1 MVCAFWFYV
10 KAERSVE
17 ATASHRY
24 NGVMAAEKMRHTSES
39 LTKIVRNYILTGDD
53 VHKKWYLELDDV
65 RQGKINEPANQ
76 YVWDL
81 RLYGE
86 NRPLAAVSTMSLH
99 AYLESVA
106 KEDDYGSFLLDAW
119 SHTKVLSR
127 MEREALR
134 LYDMGNAE
142 NKQKARDLLFSNA
155 YNDAKLDVLRPLMSF
170 RSASN
175 ARSLLATE
183 KAKRWVVSTRVT
195 FLLLGLLA
203 LLLAWRTYQ
212 SMRHIHGASV
222 KELQD
227 QIERLGQGD
236 FGSAEINP
244 DFGAV
249 DPNSLMS
256 SLNQTRARLQ
266 ELDAA
271 RQNAEYA
278 LSDKNRDLALN
289 NLVLQDLTV
298 GLPLGQLLDKLLRA
312 IEDDHPG
319 MQCAVLLVDKKG
331 VQLHHASS
339 PSLGEQWAI
348 TTAEVPI
355 GPSVGSCGTAAYR
368 KERVIVEDVLGSP
381 LWEKFKD
388 FIAGF
393 KKGSNDARA
402 YNEASGKELDATFN
416 FSKYAIDGQLPPAL
430 RSENKDAPAVFRCG
444 RTGSAEERF
453 AVIAPAQPLCKA
465 HDASGTCTKT
475 LSWRDFLSEDLAPL
489 STADDVA
496 IQRPDEFAKGEE
508 AAKNTALDNMR
519 ILSEL
524 YVGMGT
530 YRALEACKTGAAP
543 K

>member
-142 NKQKARDLLFSNA
+142 HKQKARDLLFSNA

-236 FGSAEINP
+236 FGSAELNP

-249 DPNSLMS
+249 DPSL
-256 SLNQTRARLQ
+256 L
-266 ELDAA
+266 
-271 RQNAEYA
+271 
-278 LSDKNRDLALN
+278 
-289 NLVLQDLTV
+289 
-298 GLPLGQLLDKLLRA
+298 
-312 IEDDHPG
+312 
-319 MQCAVLLVDKKG
+319 
-331 VQLHHASS
+331 
-339 PSLGEQWAI
+339 WA
-348 TTAEVPI
+348 
-355 GPSVGSCGTAAYR
+355 
-368 KERVIVEDVLGSP
+368 
-381 LWEKFKD
+381 
-388 FIAGF
+388 
-393 KKGSNDARA
+393 
-402 YNEASGKELDATFN
+402 
-416 FSKYAIDGQLPPAL
+416 SKYV
-430 RSENKDAPAVFRCG
+430 SSCCVNKESVQCVQCCA
-444 RTGSAEERF
+444 
-453 AVIAPAQPLCKA
+453 
-465 HDASGTCTKT
+465 
-475 LSWRDFLSEDLAPL
+475 
-489 STADDVA
+489 
-496 IQRPDEFAKGEE
+496 
-508 AAKNTALDNMR
+508 
-519 ILSEL
+519 
-524 YVGMGT
+524 
-530 YRALEACKTGAAP
+530 
-543 K
+543 